1 MIIENFKDDKE
12 ALRAMTGE
20 LVRYM
25 DRKDDGLPFNLAL
38 SGGGTAQKMF
48 ALWVDEYKDKI
59 DWDAIRFF
67 WVDERCVPPTDPDSN
82 YGHANELLFKP
93 LHIPAGHVHRIHGE
107 VEPGTEAM
115 RYSRVVKE
123 YLPRHGQLP
132 YFDCI
137 ILGIGGDA
145 HTASIFPD
153 TFWKAGRLL
162 ILTTVSIGLAQLKP
176 VQKLRGN
183 LDLGL
188 FISLTFLATI
198 GFAVDLQQ
206 FIGSALMMTLYV
218 LFMLIGCIVLH
229 LIICR
234 IFKIKYEYVILS
246 MVGCIVDGPTSSL
259 TAAGADW
266 KSLINVGLIMGV
278 IAGACGNYVGIFV
291 SYVIKGICG
300 L

>member
-93 LHIPAGHVHRIHGE
+93 LHIPVGHVHRIHGE

-123 YLPRHGQLP
+123 YLPRHGNCP
-132 YFDCI
+132 
-137 ILGIGGDA
+137 ILI
-145 HTASIFPD
+145 ASS
-153 TFWKAGRLL
+153 WVSEVMR
-162 ILTTVSIGLAQLKP
+162 ILRPFSGYLA
-176 VQKLRGN
+176 
-183 LDLGL
+183 
-188 FISLTFLATI
+188 
-198 GFAVDLQQ
+198 AVDGQ
-206 FIGSALMMTLYV
+206 
-218 LFMLIGCIVLH
+218 
-229 LIICR
+229 
-234 IFKIKYEYVILS
+234 
-246 MVGCIVDGPTSSL
+246 P
-259 TAAGADW
+259 
-266 KSLINVGLIMGV
+266 
-278 IAGACGNYVGIFV
+278 
-291 SYVIKGICG
+291 
-300 L
+300 

>member
-93 LHIPAGHVHRIHGE
+93 LHIPVGHVHRIHGE

-123 YLPRHGQLP
+123 YSPRHGQLP

-153 TFWKAGRLL
+153 TLPLLTDSRNYAVSQHPESHQFRITMTGPL
-162 ILTTVSIGLAQLKP
+162 ILNDSPLLVPVLGTGKKEMLEELKKAIRQP
-176 VQKLRGN
+176 ILR
-183 LDLGL
+183 LPP
-188 FISLTFLATI
+188 ISL
-198 GFAVDLQQ
+198 
-206 FIGSALMMTLYV
+206 LM
-218 LFMLIGCIVLH
+218 
-229 LIICR
+229 R
-234 IFKIKYEYVILS
+234 
-246 MVGCIVDGPTSSL
+246 
-259 TAAGADW
+259 
-266 KSLINVGLIMGV
+266 
-278 IAGACGNYVGIFV
+278 
-291 SYVIKGICG
+291 
-300 L
+300 

>member
-20 LVRYM
+20 LIRYM

-132 YFDCI
+132 YFDAGPGLGDGKERDARRVEKRLFGNPSYACRLYPYSCGRGVCI
-137 ILGIGGDA
+137 HDLMIRWGG
-145 HTASIFPD
+145 
-153 TFWKAGRLL
+153 
-162 ILTTVSIGLAQLKP
+162 V
-176 VQKLRGN
+176 
-183 LDLGL
+183 
-188 FISLTFLATI
+188 
-198 GFAVDLQQ
+198 
-206 FIGSALMMTLYV
+206 
-218 LFMLIGCIVLH
+218 
-229 LIICR
+229 R
-234 IFKIKYEYVILS
+234 IKKRFNCKK
-246 MVGCIVDGPTSSL
+246 
-259 TAAGADW
+259 
-266 KSLINVGLIMGV
+266 
-278 IAGACGNYVGIFV
+278 
-291 SYVIKGICG
+291 
-300 L
+300 

>member
-93 LHIPAGHVHRIHGE
+93 LHIPVGHVHRIHGE

-123 YLPRHGQLP
+123 SPAPGTGNCP
-132 YFDCI
+132 
-137 ILGIGGDA
+137 ILI
-145 HTASIFPD
+145 ASS
-153 TFWKAGRLL
+153 WVSEVMR
-162 ILTTVSIGLAQLKP
+162 ILRPFFRIP
-176 VQKLRGN
+176 
-183 LDLGL
+183 
-188 FISLTFLATI
+188 
-198 GFAVDLQQ
+198 
-206 FIGSALMMTLYV
+206 
-218 LFMLIGCIVLH
+218 
-229 LIICR
+229 CR
-234 IFKIKYEYVILS
+234 
-246 MVGCIVDGPTSSL
+246 C
-259 TAAGADW
+259 
-266 KSLINVGLIMGV
+266 
-278 IAGACGNYVGIFV
+278 
-291 SYVIKGICG
+291 
-300 L
+300 

>member
-67 WVDERCVPPTDPDSN
+67 WVDERCVP
-82 YGHANELLFKP
+82 
-93 LHIPAGHVHRIHGE
+93 
-107 VEPGTEAM
+107 
-115 RYSRVVKE
+115 RVVKE

-132 YFDCI
+132 YFDCV

-153 TFWKAGRLL
+153 TLPLLTDSRNYAVSQHPESHQFRITMTGPL
-162 ILTTVSIGLAQLKP
+162 ILNDSPLLVPVLGTGKKEMLEELKKGYSATHPTPAAYILTHAVEAFVYTTL
-176 VQKLRGN
+176 
-183 LDLGL
+183 
-188 FISLTFLATI
+188 
-198 GFAVDLQQ
+198 
-206 FIGSALMMTLYV
+206 
-218 LFMLIGCIVLH
+218 
-229 LIICR
+229 
-234 IFKIKYEYVILS
+234 
-246 MVGCIVDGPTSSL
+246 
-259 TAAGADW
+259 
-266 KSLINVGLIMGV
+266 
-278 IAGACGNYVGIFV
+278 
-291 SYVIKGICG
+291 
-300 L
+300 

>member
-25 DRKDDGLPFNLAL
+25 DRKDDGLSFNLAL

-48 ALWVDEYKDKI
+48 TLWVDEYKDKI

-93 LHIPAGHVHRIHGE
+93 LHIPANHVHRIHGE

-153 TFWKAGRLL
+153 TLPLLTDSRNYAVSQHPESRQYRITMTGPL
-162 ILTTVSIGLAQLKP
+162 ILNDSPLLVPVLGAGKKEMLEELKKGYSATHPTPAAYILTHAVEAFVYTTL
-176 VQKLRGN
+176 
-183 LDLGL
+183 
-188 FISLTFLATI
+188 
-198 GFAVDLQQ
+198 
-206 FIGSALMMTLYV
+206 
-218 LFMLIGCIVLH
+218 
-229 LIICR
+229 
-234 IFKIKYEYVILS
+234 
-246 MVGCIVDGPTSSL
+246 
-259 TAAGADW
+259 
-266 KSLINVGLIMGV
+266 
-278 IAGACGNYVGIFV
+278 
-291 SYVIKGICG
+291 
-300 L
+300 